1 MQEAGNPACDAAYT
15 PARVGYMQKCGALN
29 GEEGSGQDRQALWR
43 AEETTLREVQ
53 ASPAELTAVR
63 LEVCVHRSQARPRE
77 FVALRWLSKDLSL
90 Q

>member
-1 MQEAGNPACDAAYT
+1 MVRRAA
-15 PARVGYMQKCGALN
+15 ARTAKRCG
-29 GEEGSGQDRQALWR
+29 EP
-43 AEETTLREVQ
+43 EETTLREVQ